1 MKISFYEKVQLAT
14 HIERKISELSITDK
28 SIEKKVYEDMEKQLK
43 REFGLSRKH
52 PNLDQKYLYDA
63 HELIDCYE
71 APMYLQELI
80 NNANA
85 QMSLAV

>member
-14 HIERKISELSITDK
+14 HIERKISELTITDK

-52 PNLDQKYLYDA
+52 SNLDQKYLYDA
-63 HELIDCYE
+63 HEIIDCYE
-71 APMYLQELI
+71 APKYLQELI
-80 NNANA
+80 DDANA
-85 QMSLAV
+85 QLELAV